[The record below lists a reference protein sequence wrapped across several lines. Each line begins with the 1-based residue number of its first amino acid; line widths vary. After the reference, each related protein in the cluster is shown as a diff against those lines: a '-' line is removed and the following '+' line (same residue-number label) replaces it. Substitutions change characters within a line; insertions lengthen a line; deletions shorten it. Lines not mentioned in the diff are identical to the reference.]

1 MPRRDVLD
9 RTINVGGGGRTTE
22 QIADELVDHSKALP
36 DTISVTDVSTEYVV
50 VQDLVTRTFSDA
62 WTRRTKRSPQSDV
75 AQSHKPCEPPKLS
88 TVSKLNT

>member
-36 DTISVTDVSTEYVV
+36 DTISVTDVST
-50 VQDLVTRTFSDA
+50 
-62 WTRRTKRSPQSDV
+62 
-75 AQSHKPCEPPKLS
+75 
-88 TVSKLNT
+88 

>member
-36 DTISVTDVSTEYVV
+36 DTISGSDVSSEYVV
-50 VQDLVTRTFSDA
+50 VQNR
-62 WTRRTKRSPQSDV
+62 V
-75 AQSHKPCEPPKLS
+75 AYLF
-88 TVSKLNT
+88 